1 MKGGM
6 SGRTMY
12 LLLLLILIA
21 LIVALYYLVGKNVI
35 MKLFLGGLK

>member
-12 LLLLLILIA
+12 LLLLLILVA

-35 MKLFLGGLK
+35 TKLFLGGLK